1 MYKTYVQGNF
11 VLDDNDQD
19 NYASISGKPATDLK
33 TMQSRLIQ
41 WVIYLTTQDKWCAVL
56 LIKCVHIH
64 VVC

>member
-19 NYASISGKPATDLK
+19 NYASISSKPATDLK

-41 WVIYLTTQDKWCAVL
+41 WVIHTDHTGKNGVL
-56 LIKCVHIH
+56 FC
-64 VVC
+64 